1 VTATEERL
9 PSFEGLPVVRS
20 AVRITRA
27 GDGLSE
33 ALKLDPRALHRGE
46 EVFFVLKGTVDQV
59 NFRPVSQEEDG
70 LLIRV
75 HTVRASEIA
84 LVDPGQV
91 EHFLASERLRIKR
104 LQDEA
109 ASREPLPGIDDE
121 PETNGAGEPNIFGG
135 TFDERGPL
143 EDDQADGDKPTRKP
157 RKGSLAAG
165 LELIATITDPSELFA
180 LMDEEER
187 GKNRRAVMDAA
198 AARIAELA
206 AEQEAA
212 EVRDLVAEA
221 EAGDASDYGAH

>member
-1 VTATEERL
+1 MTATEERL

-84 LVDPGQV
+84 LVDAGQV
-91 EHFLASERLRIKR
+91 EHFLQSERLRIKR

-109 ASREPLPGIDDE
+109 AAREPLPGIDDE
-121 PETNGAGEPNIFGG
+121 PAGEPNIFGG
-135 TFDERGPL
+135 VSNG
-143 EDDQADGDKPTRKP
+143 ADGQAEKAARRP
-157 RKGSLAAG
+157 RKGSEAAQ
-165 LELIATITDPSELFA
+165 LELIASITDPSELFA

-187 GKNRRAVMDAA
+187 SKGRKAVLDAA
-198 AARIAELA
+198 AARIAELS
-206 AEQEAA
+206 EAD
-212 EVRDLVAEA
+212 R
-221 EAGDASDYGAH
+221 G

>member
-1 VTATEERL
+1 MTATEERL

-121 PETNGAGEPNIFGG
+121 PEDDHGEPNIFGG

-143 EDDQADGDKPTRKP
+143 EDGQADGEKPARKP

-165 LELIATITDPSELFA
+165 LELIATITDPAELFA

-187 GKNRRAVMDAA
+187 GKNRKAVMDAA
-198 AARIAELA
+198 AARIAELS
-206 AEQEAA
+206 AEVS

-221 EAGDASDYGAH
+221 EAGDPSDYGAH